1 MIVCGNLGKAYS
13 SYSDWTLHDGPS
25 CRSNVEKPSN
35 EEKKINWRKQ
45 EPSAHATLAT
55 LSLSPWQRNCFTSKD
70 LPRGSLQR
78 QTYWL
83 KTSKRERK
91 RRKRGEWKPRE
102 WKRWDEMR
110 REGSLQHRPSYQ
122 QNVFDVFFLI
132 FPLFFWSVIM
142 WNKK

>member
-55 LSLSPWQRNCFTSKD
+55 LSLSRHDSEIA
-70 LPRGSLQR
+70 L
-78 QTYWL
+78 
-83 KTSKRERK
+83 
-91 RRKRGEWKPRE
+91 RRRIY
-102 WKRWDEMR
+102 
-110 REGSLQHRPSYQ
+110 HAVAF
-122 QNVFDVFFLI
+122 NVRLI
-132 FPLFFWSVIM
+132 D
-142 WNKK
+142 